1 MYSYKIGITA
11 EEHDEFVKNSPQTNL
26 LQSSDWAKIKDNWGN
41 ERLGVYQDQ
50 KLVAVA
56 SILIQPLPL
65 GFTMLYIPRG
75 PIMDYQNSELVAF
88 MFQSIKTYAKSK
100 RAVFAKFDPSLFLR
114 KGLIGQE
121 AKDQEATLEIIQ
133 SLKECGVEWVGRT
146 EDMGETIQPRFQAN
160 IYKEYF
166 TEDQLSKST
175 KQAIRTARNKGVE
188 VIFGGTELL
197 DEFAA
202 LMKKTE
208 ARKGIHLRGK
218 DYYEK
223 LLTTYAGQSYITLSR
238 INLAQ
243 RLASLKEQLEKNQA
257 EASRFNEKTKPGKV
271 DNNRQEKERLE
282 EEIQFLNQEL
292 KDSQEIVS
300 LSGTLTLE
308 FGGTS
313 ENVYAGMDESFR
325 RYQPAI
331 LTWYE
336 TAQHAFDRGADWQN
350 MGGVENHLDGGLYH
364 FKSKF
369 NPMIEEFVGEFNLP
383 TSILY
388 PLVNKAYQLRKK
400 LRNKQ

>member
-1 MYSYKIGITA
+1 MYTYKIGITA
-11 EEHDEFVKNSPQTNL
+11 EEHDEFVKTSPQTNL
-26 LQSSDWAKIKDNWGN
+26 LQSADWAKIKDNWGN
-41 ERLGVYQDQ
+41 ERLGVYQDH

-88 MFQSIKTYAKSK
+88 MLQSIKTYAKSK

-121 AKDQEATLEIIQ
+121 TSDQEATLAIIQ
-133 SLKECGVEWVGRT
+133 SLKKCGVEWVGRT

-208 ARKGIHLRGK
+208 ARKGIHLRGR

-257 EASRFNEKTKPGKV
+257 EASRFNEKTKPGKI

-282 EEIQFLNQEL
+282 EEIQFLLQEL
-292 KDSQEIVS
+292 KAGQEIVS

-313 ENVYAGMDESFR
+313 ENVYAGMDENFR

-336 TAQHAFDRGADWQN
+336 TAQHAFDRGATWQN
-350 MGGVENHLDGGLYH
+350 MGGVENQLDGGLYH

-383 TSILY
+383 TSMLY

>member
-75 PIMDYQNSELVAF
+75 PIMDYQNSQLVAF

-313 ENVYAGMDESFR
+313 ENVYAGMDENFR

>member
-1 MYSYKIGITA
+1 MYTYKIGITA
-11 EEHDEFVKNSPQTNL
+11 EEHDEFVKTSPQTNL
-26 LQSSDWAKIKDNWGN
+26 LQSADWSKIKDNWGN
-41 ERLGVYQDQ
+41 ERLGVYQNH

-88 MFQSIKTYAKSK
+88 MLQSIKTYAKSK

-121 AKDQEATLEIIQ
+121 TSDQEATLAIIQ
-133 SLKECGVEWVGRT
+133 SLKECGAEWVGRT

-208 ARKGIHLRGK
+208 ARKGIHLRGR

-257 EASRFNEKTKPGKV
+257 EASRFNEKTKPGKI

-282 EEIQFLNQEL
+282 EEIQFLHQEL
-292 KDSQEIVS
+292 KAGQEIVS

-313 ENVYAGMDESFR
+313 ENVYAGMDENFR

-336 TAQHAFDRGADWQN
+336 TAQHAFDRGATWQN
-350 MGGVENHLDGGLYH
+350 MGGVENQLDGGLYH

-383 TSILY
+383 TSMLY

>member
-1 MYSYKIGITA
+1 MYTYKIGITA
-11 EEHDEFVKNSPQTNL
+11 EEHDEFVKTSPQTNL

-41 ERLGVYQDQ
+41 ERLGVYQDH

-75 PIMDYQNSELVAF
+75 PIMDYQNSQLVSF
-88 MFQSIKTYAKSK
+88 MLQSIKTYAKSK

-121 AKDQEATLEIIQ
+121 VKDQEATLAIIQ
-133 SLKECGVEWVGRT
+133 SLKECGAEWVGRT

-197 DEFAA
+197 NEFAA

-208 ARKGIHLRGK
+208 ARKGIHLRGR

-223 LLTTYAGQSYITLSR
+223 LLTTYARQSYITLSR

-257 EASRFNEKTKPGKV
+257 EASRFNEKTKPGKI

-282 EEIQFLNQEL
+282 EEIQFLHQEL
-292 KDSQEIVS
+292 KAGQEIVS

-313 ENVYAGMDESFR
+313 ENVYAGMDENFR

-336 TAQHAFDRGADWQN
+336 TAQHAFDRGATWQN
-350 MGGVENHLDGGLYH
+350 MGGVENQLDGGLYH

-383 TSILY
+383 TSMLY

>member
-1 MYSYKIGITA
+1 MYTYKIGITA
-11 EEHDEFVKNSPQTNL
+11 EEHDEFVKTSPQTNL

-41 ERLGVYQDQ
+41 ERLGVYQDH

-75 PIMDYQNSELVAF
+75 PIMDYQNSKLVAF
-88 MFQSIKTYAKSK
+88 MLQSIKTYAKSK

-121 AKDQEATLEIIQ
+121 TSDQEATLAIIQ
-133 SLKECGVEWVGRT
+133 SLKKCGVEWVGRT

-208 ARKGIHLRGK
+208 ARKGIHLRGR

-257 EASRFNEKTKPGKV
+257 EASRFNEKTKPGKI

-282 EEIQFLNQEL
+282 EEIQFLHQEI
-292 KDSQEIVS
+292 KAGQEIVS

-313 ENVYAGMDESFR
+313 ENVYAGMDENFR

-336 TAQHAFDRGADWQN
+336 TAQHAFDRGATWQN
-350 MGGVENHLDGGLYH
+350 MGGVENQLDGGLYH

-383 TSILY
+383 TSMLY

>member
-75 PIMDYQNSELVAF
+75 PIMDYQNSQLVAF
-88 MFQSIKTYAKSK
+88 MLQSIKTYAKSK

-121 AKDQEATLEIIQ
+121 AKDQEATLAIIQ

-243 RLASLKEQLEKNQA
+243 RLASLKEQLEKKQA
-257 EASRFNEKTKPGKV
+257 EASRFNEKTKPGKI

-292 KDSQEIVS
+292 KAGHETVS

-313 ENVYAGMDESFR
+313 ENVYAGMDENFR

>member
-1 MYSYKIGITA
+1 MYTYKIGITA
-11 EEHDEFVKNSPQTNL
+11 EEHDEFVKTSPQTNL

-41 ERLGVYQDQ
+41 ERLGVYQDH

-75 PIMDYQNSELVAF
+75 PIMDYQNSELVGF
-88 MFQSIKTYAKSK
+88 MLQSIKTYAKSK

-114 KGLIGQE
+114 KGLIGKE
-121 AKDQEATLEIIQ
+121 TSDQEATLAIIQ
-133 SLKECGVEWVGRT
+133 SLKKCGVEWVGRT

-208 ARKGIHLRGK
+208 ARKGIHLRGR

-257 EASRFNEKTKPGKV
+257 EASRFNEKTKPGKI

-282 EEIQFLNQEL
+282 EEIQFLHQEI
-292 KDSQEIVS
+292 KAGQEIVS

-313 ENVYAGMDESFR
+313 ENVYAGMDENFR

-336 TAQHAFDRGADWQN
+336 TAQHAFDRGATWQN
-350 MGGVENHLDGGLYH
+350 MGGVENQLDGGLYH

-383 TSILY
+383 TSMLY

>member
-1 MYSYKIGITA
+1 MYTYKIGITA
-11 EEHDEFVKNSPQTNL
+11 EEHDEFVKTSPQTNL

-41 ERLGVYQDQ
+41 ERLGVYQDH

-88 MFQSIKTYAKSK
+88 MLQSIKTYAKSK

-121 AKDQEATLEIIQ
+121 VKDQEATLAIIQ

-208 ARKGIHLRGK
+208 ARKGIHLRGR

-257 EASRFNEKTKPGKV
+257 EASRFNEKTKPGKI

-282 EEIQFLNQEL
+282 EEIQFLLQEL
-292 KDSQEIVS
+292 KAGQEIVS

-313 ENVYAGMDESFR
+313 ENVYAGMDENFR

-336 TAQHAFDRGADWQN
+336 TAQHAFDRGATWQN
-350 MGGVENHLDGGLYH
+350 MGGVENQLDGGLYH

-383 TSILY
+383 TSMLY

>member
-75 PIMDYQNSELVAF
+75 PIMDYQNSQLVAF
-88 MFQSIKTYAKSK
+88 MLQSIKTYAKSK

-121 AKDQEATLEIIQ
+121 AKDQEATLAIIQ

-257 EASRFNEKTKPGKV
+257 EASRFNEKTKPGKI

-292 KDSQEIVS
+292 KDGQEIVS

-313 ENVYAGMDESFR
+313 ENVYAGMDENFR

-350 MGGVENHLDGGLYH
+350 MGGIENQLDGGLYH

>member
-41 ERLGVYQDQ
+41 ERRGVYQDD

-75 PIMDYQNSELVAF
+75 PIMDYQNSQLVAF
-88 MFQSIKTYAKSK
+88 MLQSIKTYAKSK

-121 AKDQEATLEIIQ
+121 ATDQEASLAIIQ

-188 VIFGGTELL
+188 VIYGGTELL

-257 EASRFNEKTKPGKV
+257 EASRFNEKTKPGKI

-292 KDSQEIVS
+292 KTGHEIVS

-313 ENVYAGMDESFR
+313 ENVYAGMDENFR

-350 MGGVENHLDGGLYH
+350 MGGIENQLDGGLYH

>member
-26 LQSSDWAKIKDNWGN
+26 LQSSDWANIKDNWGN
-41 ERLGVYQDQ
+41 ERLGIYQDQ

-75 PIMDYQNSELVAF
+75 PIMDYQNSQLVSF
-88 MFQSIKTYAKSK
+88 MLQSIKTYAKSK

-121 AKDQEATLEIIQ
+121 AKDQEATLAIIQ
-133 SLKECGVEWVGRT
+133 SLKECGVEWIGRT

-313 ENVYAGMDESFR
+313 ENVYAGMDENFR

>member
-1 MYSYKIGITA
+1 MYTYKIGITA
-11 EEHDEFVKNSPQTNL
+11 EEHDEFVKTSPQTNL

-41 ERLGVYQDQ
+41 ERLGVYQDH

-75 PIMDYQNSELVAF
+75 PIMDYQNSELVSF
-88 MFQSIKTYAKSK
+88 MLQSIKTYAKSK

-121 AKDQEATLEIIQ
+121 TSDQEATLAIIQ

-208 ARKGIHLRGK
+208 ARKGIHLRGR

-257 EASRFNEKTKPGKV
+257 EASRFNEKTKPGKI
-271 DNNRQEKERLE
+271 DNNRQEKERFE
-282 EEIQFLNQEL
+282 EEIQFLLQEL
-292 KDSQEIVS
+292 KAGQEIVS

-313 ENVYAGMDESFR
+313 ENVYAGMDENFR

>member
-1 MYSYKIGITA
+1 MYTYKIGITA
-11 EEHDEFVKNSPQTNL
+11 EEHDEFVKTSPQTNL

-41 ERLGVYQDQ
+41 ERLGVYQDH

-88 MFQSIKTYAKSK
+88 MLQSIKTYAKSK

-121 AKDQEATLEIIQ
+121 VKDQEATLAIIQ
-133 SLKECGVEWVGRT
+133 SLKECGAEWVGRT

-208 ARKGIHLRGK
+208 ARKGIHLRGR

-257 EASRFNEKTKPGKV
+257 EASRFNEKTKPGKI

-282 EEIQFLNQEL
+282 EEIQFLHQEL
-292 KDSQEIVS
+292 KAGQEIVS

-313 ENVYAGMDESFR
+313 ENVYAGMDENFR

-336 TAQHAFDRGADWQN
+336 TAQHAFDRGATWQN
-350 MGGVENHLDGGLYH
+350 MGGVENQLDGGLYH

>member
-75 PIMDYQNSELVAF
+75 PIMDYQNSQLVAF
-88 MFQSIKTYAKSK
+88 MLQSIKTYAKSK

-121 AKDQEATLEIIQ
+121 AKDQEATLAIIQ

-188 VIFGGTELL
+188 VIYGGTELL

-257 EASRFNEKTKPGKV
+257 EASRFNEKTKPGKI

-292 KDSQEIVS
+292 KDGQEIVS

-313 ENVYAGMDESFR
+313 ENVYAGMDENFR

>member
-11 EEHDEFVKNSPQTNL
+11 EEHDEFVKKSPQTNL

-41 ERLGVYQDQ
+41 ERLGVYQDH

-88 MFQSIKTYAKSK
+88 MLQSIKTYAKSK

-121 AKDQEATLEIIQ
+121 TSDQEATLAIIQ
-133 SLKECGVEWVGRT
+133 SLKECGAEWVGRT

-243 RLASLKEQLEKNQA
+243 RLDSLKEQLEKNQA
-257 EASRFNEKTKPGKV
+257 EASRFNEKTKPGKI
-271 DNNRQEKERLE
+271 DNNRQEKESLE
-282 EEIQFLNQEL
+282 EEIQFLHQVL
-292 KDSQEIVS
+292 KAGQEIVS

-313 ENVYAGMDESFR
+313 ENVYAGMDENFR

-336 TAQHAFDRGADWQN
+336 TAQHAFDRGAVWQN

>member
-1 MYSYKIGITA
+1 MYTYKIGITA
-11 EEHDEFVKNSPQTNL
+11 EEHDEFVKTSPQTNL

-41 ERLGVYQDQ
+41 ERLGVYQDH

-88 MFQSIKTYAKSK
+88 MLQSIKTYAKSK

-121 AKDQEATLEIIQ
+121 TSDQEATLAIIQ

-208 ARKGIHLRGK
+208 ARKGIHLRGR

-243 RLASLKEQLEKNQA
+243 RLASLKEQLKKNQA
-257 EASRFNEKTKPGKV
+257 EASRFNEKTKPGKI
-271 DNNRQEKERLE
+271 DNNHQEKERLE

-292 KDSQEIVS
+292 KSGQEIVS

-313 ENVYAGMDESFR
+313 ENVYAGMDENFR

-336 TAQHAFDRGADWQN
+336 TAQHAFDRGATWQN
-350 MGGVENHLDGGLYH
+350 MGGVENQLDGGLYH

-383 TSILY
+383 TSMLY

>member
-1 MYSYKIGITA
+1 MYTYKIGITA
-11 EEHDEFVKNSPQTNL
+11 EEHDEFVKTSPQTNL
-26 LQSSDWAKIKDNWGN
+26 LQSADWSKIKDNWGN
-41 ERLGVYQDQ
+41 ERLGVYQNH

-88 MFQSIKTYAKSK
+88 MLQSIKTYAKSK

-121 AKDQEATLEIIQ
+121 TSDQEATLAIIQ

-208 ARKGIHLRGK
+208 ARKGIHLRGR

-257 EASRFNEKTKPGKV
+257 EASRFNEKTKPGKI

-282 EEIQFLNQEL
+282 EEIQFLLQEL
-292 KDSQEIVS
+292 KAGQEIVS

-313 ENVYAGMDESFR
+313 ENVYAGMDENFR

-336 TAQHAFDRGADWQN
+336 TAQHAFDRGATWQN
-350 MGGVENHLDGGLYH
+350 MGGVENQLDGGLYH

-383 TSILY
+383 TSMLY

>member
-257 EASRFNEKTKPGKV
+257 EASRFNEKTKPGKI

-292 KDSQEIVS
+292 KAGHETVS

-313 ENVYAGMDESFR
+313 ENVYAGMDENFR

-336 TAQHAFDRGADWQN
+336 TAQHAFDRGATWQN
-350 MGGVENHLDGGLYH
+350 MGGVENQLDGGLYH

>member
-1 MYSYKIGITA
+1 MYTYKIGITA
-11 EEHDEFVKNSPQTNL
+11 EEHDEFVKTSPQTNL

-41 ERLGVYQDQ
+41 ERLGVYQNH

-88 MFQSIKTYAKSK
+88 MLQSIKTYAKSK

-121 AKDQEATLEIIQ
+121 VRDQEITLAIIQ
-133 SLKECGVEWVGRT
+133 SLKECGAEWVGRT

-208 ARKGIHLRGK
+208 ARKGIHLRGR

-257 EASRFNEKTKPGKV
+257 EASRFNEKTKPGKI

-282 EEIQFLNQEL
+282 EEIQFLHQEL
-292 KDSQEIVS
+292 KAGQEIVS
-300 LSGTLTLE
+300 LAGTLTLE

-313 ENVYAGMDESFR
+313 ENVYAGMDENFR

-336 TAQHAFDRGADWQN
+336 TAQHAFDRGATWQN
-350 MGGVENHLDGGLYH
+350 MGGVENQLDGGLYH

-383 TSILY
+383 TSMLY

>member
-1 MYSYKIGITA
+1 MYTYKIGITA
-11 EEHDEFVKNSPQTNL
+11 EEHDEFVKTSPQTNL

-41 ERLGVYQDQ
+41 ERLGVYQNH

-75 PIMDYQNSELVAF
+75 PIMDYQNSELVSF
-88 MFQSIKTYAKSK
+88 MLQSIKTYAKSK

-121 AKDQEATLEIIQ
+121 TSDQEATLAIIQ

-208 ARKGIHLRGK
+208 ARKGIHLRGR

-257 EASRFNEKTKPGKV
+257 EASRFNEKTKPGKI

-282 EEIQFLNQEL
+282 EEIQFLLQEL
-292 KDSQEIVS
+292 KAGQEIVS

-313 ENVYAGMDESFR
+313 ENVYAGMDENFR

-336 TAQHAFDRGADWQN
+336 TAQHAFDRGATWQN
-350 MGGVENHLDGGLYH
+350 MGGVENQLDGGLYH

-383 TSILY
+383 TSMLY

>member
-1 MYSYKIGITA
+1 MYTYKIGITA
-11 EEHDEFVKNSPQTNL
+11 EEHDEFVKTSPQTNL

-41 ERLGVYQDQ
+41 ERLGVYQDH

-88 MFQSIKTYAKSK
+88 MLQSIKTYAKSK

-121 AKDQEATLEIIQ
+121 TSDQEATLAIIQ

-208 ARKGIHLRGK
+208 ARKGIHLRGR

-238 INLAQ
+238 INLAE
-243 RLASLKEQLEKNQA
+243 RLASLKEQLKKNQT
-257 EASRFNEKTKPGKV
+257 EASRFNEKTKPGKI
-271 DNNRQEKERLE
+271 DNNHQEKERLE
-282 EEIQFLNQEL
+282 EEIQFLHQEL
-292 KDSQEIVS
+292 KAGQEIVS

-313 ENVYAGMDESFR
+313 ENVYAGMDENFR

-336 TAQHAFDRGADWQN
+336 TAQHAFDRGATWQN
-350 MGGVENHLDGGLYH
+350 MGGVENQLDGGLYH

-383 TSILY
+383 TSMLY

>member
-26 LQSSDWAKIKDNWGN
+26 LQSSDWANIKDNWGN
-41 ERLGVYQDQ
+41 ERLGIYQDQ

-75 PIMDYQNSELVAF
+75 PIMDYQNSQLVSF
-88 MFQSIKTYAKSK
+88 MLQSIKTYAKSK

-121 AKDQEATLEIIQ
+121 AKDQEATLAIIQ
-133 SLKECGVEWVGRT
+133 SLKECGVEWIGRT

-243 RLASLKEQLEKNQA
+243 RLASLKEQLEKNKA
-257 EASRFNEKTKPGKV
+257 EASRFNEKTKPGKI

-282 EEIQFLNQEL
+282 EEIQFLHQEL
-292 KDSQEIVS
+292 KGGQEIVS

-313 ENVYAGMDESFR
+313 ENVYAGMDENFR

>member
-1 MYSYKIGITA
+1 MYTYKIGITA
-11 EEHDEFVKNSPQTNL
+11 EEHDEFVKTSPQTNL

-41 ERLGVYQDQ
+41 ERLGVYQDH

-88 MFQSIKTYAKSK
+88 MLQSIKTYAKSK

-114 KGLIGQE
+114 KGLIAQE
-121 AKDQEATLEIIQ
+121 VKDQEATLAIIQ
-133 SLKECGVEWVGRT
+133 SLKDCGVEWVGRT

-175 KQAIRTARNKGVE
+175 KQAIRTTRNKGVE

-208 ARKGIHLRGK
+208 ARKGIHLRGR

-243 RLASLKEQLEKNQA
+243 RLASLKEQLKKNQA
-257 EASRFNEKTKPGKV
+257 EASRFNEKTKQGKI

-282 EEIQFLNQEL
+282 EEIQFLHQEL
-292 KDSQEIVS
+292 KAGQEIVS

-313 ENVYAGMDESFR
+313 ENVYAGMDENFR

-336 TAQHAFDRGADWQN
+336 TAQHAFDRGATWQN
-350 MGGVENHLDGGLYH
+350 MGGVENQLDGGLYH

-383 TSILY
+383 TSMLY

>member
-26 LQSSDWAKIKDNWGN
+26 LQSSDWANIKDNWGN
-41 ERLGVYQDQ
+41 ERLGIYQDQ

-75 PIMDYQNSELVAF
+75 PIMDYQNSQLVSF
-88 MFQSIKTYAKSK
+88 MLQSIKTYAKSK

-257 EASRFNEKTKPGKV
+257 EASRFNEKTKPGKI

-292 KDSQEIVS
+292 KDGQEIVS

-313 ENVYAGMDESFR
+313 ENVYAGMDENFR

>member
-1 MYSYKIGITA
+1 MYTYKIGITA
-11 EEHDEFVKNSPQTNL
+11 EEHDEFVKTSPQTNL

-41 ERLGVYQDQ
+41 ERLGVYQDH

-75 PIMDYQNSELVAF
+75 PIMDYQNSKLVAF
-88 MFQSIKTYAKSK
+88 MLQSIKTYAKSK

-121 AKDQEATLEIIQ
+121 TSDQEATLAIIQ
-133 SLKECGVEWVGRT
+133 SLKKCGVEWVGRT

-208 ARKGIHLRGK
+208 ARKGIHLRGR

-238 INLAQ
+238 INLAE
-243 RLASLKEQLEKNQA
+243 RLASLKEQLKKNQA
-257 EASRFNEKTKPGKV
+257 EASRFNEKTKPGKI
-271 DNNRQEKERLE
+271 DNNHQEKERLE

-292 KDSQEIVS
+292 KSGQEIVS

-313 ENVYAGMDESFR
+313 ENVYAGMDENFR

-336 TAQHAFDRGADWQN
+336 TAQHAFDRGATWQN
-350 MGGVENHLDGGLYH
+350 MGGVENQLDGGLYH

-383 TSILY
+383 TSMLY

>member
-1 MYSYKIGITA
+1 MYTYKIGITA
-11 EEHDEFVKNSPQTNL
+11 EEHDEFVKTSPQTNL

-41 ERLGVYQDQ
+41 ERLGVYQNH

-88 MFQSIKTYAKSK
+88 MLQSIKTYARSK

-121 AKDQEATLEIIQ
+121 VKDQEATLAIIQ
-133 SLKECGVEWVGRT
+133 SLKDCGVEWVGRT

-160 IYKEYF
+160 IYKEFF
-166 TEDQLSKST
+166 TEDLLSKST

-208 ARKGIHLRGK
+208 ARKGIHLRGR

-238 INLAQ
+238 INLAE
-243 RLASLKEQLEKNQA
+243 RLTSLKEQLKKNQA
-257 EASRFNEKTKPGKV
+257 EASRFNEKTKPGKI
-271 DNNRQEKERLE
+271 DNNHQEKERLE
-282 EEIQFLNQEL
+282 EEIQFLHQEL
-292 KDSQEIVS
+292 KAGQEIVS

-313 ENVYAGMDESFR
+313 ENVYAGMDENFR

-336 TAQHAFDRGADWQN
+336 TAQHAFDRGATWQN
-350 MGGVENHLDGGLYH
+350 MGGVENQLDGGLYH

-383 TSILY
+383 TSMLY

>member
-88 MFQSIKTYAKSK
+88 MLQSIKTYAKSK

-202 LMKKTE
+202 LKKKTE

-313 ENVYAGMDESFR
+313 ENVYAGMDENFR

>member
-1 MYSYKIGITA
+1 MYTYKIGITA
-11 EEHDEFVKNSPQTNL
+11 EEHDEFVKTSPQTNL

-41 ERLGVYQDQ
+41 ERLGVYQDH

-88 MFQSIKTYAKSK
+88 MLQSIKTYAKSK

-121 AKDQEATLEIIQ
+121 TSDQEATLAIIQ
-133 SLKECGVEWVGRT
+133 SLKKCGVEWVGRT

-208 ARKGIHLRGK
+208 ARKGIHLRGR

-257 EASRFNEKTKPGKV
+257 EASRFNEKTKPGKI

-282 EEIQFLNQEL
+282 EEIQFLHQEL
-292 KDSQEIVS
+292 KAGQEIVS

-313 ENVYAGMDESFR
+313 ENVYAGMDENFR

-336 TAQHAFDRGADWQN
+336 TAQHAFDRGATWQN
-350 MGGVENHLDGGLYH
+350 MGGVENQLDGGLYH

-383 TSILY
+383 TSMLY

>member
-1 MYSYKIGITA
+1 MYTYKIGITA
-11 EEHDEFVKNSPQTNL
+11 EEHDEFVKTSPQTNL

-41 ERLGVYQDQ
+41 ERLGVYQDH

-88 MFQSIKTYAKSK
+88 MLQFIKTYAKSK

-121 AKDQEATLEIIQ
+121 TSDQEATLAIIQ

-166 TEDQLSKST
+166 TEEQLSKST

-208 ARKGIHLRGK
+208 ARKGIHLRGR

-257 EASRFNEKTKPGKV
+257 EASRFNEKTKPGKI

-282 EEIQFLNQEL
+282 EEIQFLHQEL
-292 KDSQEIVS
+292 KAGQEIVS

-313 ENVYAGMDESFR
+313 ENVYAGMDENFR

-336 TAQHAFDRGADWQN
+336 TAQHAFDHGATWQN
-350 MGGVENHLDGGLYH
+350 MGGVENQLDGGLYH

-369 NPMIEEFVGEFNLP
+369 NPMIEEFVGEFNLQ
-383 TSILY
+383 TSMLY

>member
-1 MYSYKIGITA
+1 MYTYKIGITA
-11 EEHDEFVKNSPQTNL
+11 EEHDEFVKTSPQTNL

-41 ERLGVYQDQ
+41 ERLGVYQDH

-88 MFQSIKTYAKSK
+88 MLQSIKTYAKSK

-121 AKDQEATLEIIQ
+121 VKDQEATLAIIQ
-133 SLKECGVEWVGRT
+133 SLKECGAEWVGRT

-257 EASRFNEKTKPGKV
+257 EASRFNEKTKPGKI

-282 EEIQFLNQEL
+282 EEIQFLHQEL
-292 KDSQEIVS
+292 KGGQEIVS

-313 ENVYAGMDESFR
+313 ENVYAGMDENFR